1 MTNKRKI
8 IYIMIGL
15 LLLVFS
21 TISVVY
27 ASSIDDKYNNIEQ
40 YKSYMHD
47 SNWTF
52 ANTSIMMNYLSNF
65 LFGIAKAIAS
75 ITDFFLKALYQSD
88 AINNIVDL
96 LGDTS
101 STIYNNIFG
110 KYGILLFF
118 IGAVI
123 AGIRYM
129 VSAHRGV
136 KDIFQLV
143 LLIGIC
149 TLWVS
154 NASTIIK
161 SANEFSN
168 DIQATIATSGD
179 KLLGTDE
186 KLDSS
191 DILREKFFNQAVEQP
206 FLLLNFNELDKEKVN
221 NNPNFKGEDGK
232 SRIDSLLV
240 QRDKDSEQKYLEE
253 YEFADEKK
261 LNKEKRDKQNY
272 YISDDVVTHK
282 LTVSFLSVVM
292 NLILMLPFNV
302 IAFFNFITQIQI
314 VFYVLIVPF
323 TLLASY
329 LPFMRMS
336 YISVFKNLFSLYA
349 IKAML
354 GLVILFVSLVMN
366 LTRKIME
373 SSQATPVTIYTT
385 STILLVVSLFAM
397 WKNRKQILSVL
408 SAGGVGNIGMSTF
421 NGMMKKP
428 RFSTAQGSGSSTNN
442 QEMNKQ
448 ESLYQDKKSPEETLD
463 SPQVRERYNYDE
475 VERTPQQ
482 IEDQQIERKEI
493 VQEILGNKINVQSDL
508 PGEQRELNRQ
518 FSNQNVERTS
528 QVEYNQDRS
537 DTIIRGQDYNYDNY
551 RTSQAEYIENSNQG
565 INQNYNNEKYD
576 YNVERTLQREYN
588 YQDTND
594 YDNYRTSQNDYT
606 ENVRPERQINRE
618 MNNFERKDVYDD
630 YSSLQQSHEFQNN
643 QREEQQVERNNLRQ
657 QNNSVEVNRV
667 DRNYKETQIRT
678 TQKINQEM
686 KQSDYNWEEKEIKDS

>member
-47 SNWTF
+47 SNWIF
-52 ANTSIMMNYLSNF
+52 ANTSIMMNYLANF

-168 DIQATIATSGD
+168 DVQSTIATSGD

-191 DILREKFFNQAVEQP
+191 DVLREKFFNQAVEQP

-221 NNPNFKGEDGK
+221 SNPNFKGVDGK

-240 QRDKDSEQKYLEE
+240 KRDNEKEQEYIEK
-253 YEFADEKK
+253 YEFADKKK
-261 LNKEKRDKQNY
+261 LDDKLSDKQNY
-272 YISDDVVTHK
+272 YISDEVVTHK

-302 IAFFNFITQIQI
+302 IAFFNFIIQIQI

-336 YISVFKNLFSLYA
+336 YISVFKNLFGLYA

-397 WKNRKQILSVL
+397 WKNRKQILATL

-428 RFSTAQGSGSSTNN
+428 RFNGSIFNSGSSGEN
-442 QEMNKQ
+442 QDMNKQ
-448 ESLYQDKKSPEETLD
+448 GNSYQENKVPGENLD
-463 SPQVRERYNYDE
+463 SPQVRERYNYE
-475 VERTPQQ
+475 
-482 IEDQQIERKEI
+482 K
-493 VQEILGNKINVQSDL
+493 
-508 PGEQRELNRQ
+508 
-518 FSNQNVERTS
+518 VERTS
-528 QVEYNQDRS
+528 QEIQNKDQSNVNGNFLNNQVVSDEEQRIMNKEVVNDSVRTPQTEYNQS
-537 DTIIRGQDYNYDNY
+537 LSNMTRGNNYNYDNY
-551 RTSQAEYIENSNQG
+551 RTSQF
-565 INQNYNNEKYD
+565 D
-576 YNVERTLQREYN
+576 YLNGA
-588 YQDTND
+588 
-594 YDNYRTSQNDYT
+594 S
-606 ENVRPERQINRE
+606 
-618 MNNFERKDVYDD
+618 NNFERLESNFMRNDNLERSLDNFSRYNN
-630 YSSLQQSHEFQNN
+630 SSLESNINKEKFSSQFDYLENSDLSNSQVDVSNRQVNN
-643 QREEQQVERNNLRQ
+643 SFEQINHRTEQRNNIRNEV
-657 QNNSVEVNRV
+657 NNSV
-667 DRNYKETQIRT
+667 RT
-678 TQKINQEM
+678 SQVEFSENLSREAT
-686 KQSDYNWEEKEIKDS
+686 EIKKG